1 MSDFVTPWTLA
12 CQASLSFTVSQFVQ
26 THVHWVGDAIQS
38 CHPLPSPF
46 SPCRQSF
53 PASESVS
60 VSRLF
65 TSGGHNIG
73 ASASA
78 SVLPM
83 NIQLISFRINWFDLL
98 AVQETLKRL
107 LQHHYLKASVLQHSV
122 FLMVQLW
129 HPFMTTGKSR
139 ALTIGT
145 FVGKVMSLLL
155 NMLSVFVIAFLPRS
169 ICLFI
174 SWLQSLSEVISE
186 PRKIKSVTAST
197 SSSSIYHKIMRLGV
211 IILIFLSV
219 EF

>member
-1 MSDFVTPWTLA
+1 MDCSTPAFPVLHYLLEFA
-12 CQASLSFTVSQFVQ
+12 QI
-26 THVHWVGDAIQS
+26 HVHWVGDTMYLLL
-38 CHPLPSPF
+38 CCLLLLLPSIFPRCWVF
-46 SPCRQSF
+46 SNESALHIMWPKYWSF
-53 PASESVS
+53 SISPSNEYLV
-60 VSRLF
+60 
-65 TSGGHNIG
+65 
-73 ASASA
+73 
-78 SVLPM
+78 
-83 NIQLISFRINWFDLL
+83 LISFRINWFDLL

>member
-1 MSDFVTPWTLA
+1 MDCSMPGFPVLHY
-12 CQASLSFTVSQFVQ
+12 LSEFAQI
-26 THVHWVGDAIQS
+26 HVHWVGDTMYLLL
-38 CHPLPSPF
+38 CCLLLLLPSIFPRCWVF
-46 SPCRQSF
+46 SNESALHIMWPKYWSF
-53 PASESVS
+53 SISPSNEYLV
-60 VSRLF
+60 
-65 TSGGHNIG
+65 
-73 ASASA
+73 
-78 SVLPM
+78 
-83 NIQLISFRINWFDLL
+83 LISFRINWFDLL

>member
-1 MSDFVTPWTLA
+1 MDCSTPGFPVLHYLLEFA
-12 CQASLSFTVSQFVQ
+12 QI
-26 THVHWVGDAIQS
+26 HVHWVGDTMYLLL
-38 CHPLPSPF
+38 CCLLLLLPSIFPRCWVF
-46 SPCRQSF
+46 SNESALHIMWPKYWSF
-53 PASESVS
+53 SISPSNEYLV
-60 VSRLF
+60 
-65 TSGGHNIG
+65 
-73 ASASA
+73 
-78 SVLPM
+78 
-83 NIQLISFRINWFDLL
+83 LISFRINWFDLL